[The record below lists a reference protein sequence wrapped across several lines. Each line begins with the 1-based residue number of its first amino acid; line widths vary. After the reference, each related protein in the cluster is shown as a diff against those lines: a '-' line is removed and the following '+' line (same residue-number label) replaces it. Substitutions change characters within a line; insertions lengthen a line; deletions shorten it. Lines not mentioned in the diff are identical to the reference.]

1 MIESGLYLHI
11 PFCEKR
17 CNYCNFFSSVKND
30 EIKSKYVDEL
40 CAEIE
45 KISKKYGE
53 VKLNTI
59 YFGGGTPSL
68 LSLHEFDKIFSS
80 INKSF
85 YLNKPEI
92 TVEIN
97 PNSAENISFYPSF
110 GINRLSVGIQ
120 SSSDKYLK
128 ILGRLHDSITGKKT
142 LEKAANIFDN
152 VSGDIIIGIDDNQSV
167 KDEFEY
173 IYPYVKHFSCY
184 MLTIEENTRLAEL
197 IKNKSVS
204 VATENAVVR
213 QYEEMTALAESRGF
227 TRYETSNFAL
237 PTFESKHNCSYWNL
251 TAYIGVGAG
260 AYSYF
265 DGRRYFN
272 KSDLRSYLEGVHSGN
287 GGEIIER
294 EKSVSD
300 DKEEFVMLSLRTKN
314 GVIFN
319 EYKKKFGTDFFS
331 DYEKGIK
338 KSEEYLSVDSDKICI
353 LPKYFA
359 VQNSIICSVLQV

>member
-17 CNYCNFFSSVKND
+17 CNYCNFFSSIKIDDIKN
-30 EIKSKYVDEL
+30 KYVDEL
-40 CAEIE
+40 CKEITE
-45 KISKKYGE
+45 ISKKYGN

-68 LSLHEFDKIFSS
+68 LDLADLDKIFSA

-85 YLNKPEI
+85 LFDKPEI

-97 PNSAENISFYPSF
+97 PNSSDNIDKYPAL
-110 GINRLSVGIQ
+110 GINRVSVGIQ
-120 SSSDKYLK
+120 SSNDKYLRL
-128 ILGRLHDSITGKKT
+128 LGRLHNSDIGRKT

-184 MLTIEENTRLAEL
+184 MLTVEENTRLAEL
-197 IKNKSVS
+197 IKHKSVS
-204 VATENAVVR
+204 VATENAVVT
-213 QYEEMTALAESRGF
+213 QYEEMTSLAESRGF

-251 TAYIGVGAG
+251 TPYIGVGAG
-260 AYSYF
+260 AHSYF
-265 DGRRYFN
+265 NGIRYFN
-272 KSDLRSYLEGVHSGN
+272 EADLSKYINGCHSGY
-287 GGEIIER
+287 GKEIIER
-294 EKSVSD
+294 KKSISD
-300 DKEEFVMLSLRTKN
+300 DKEEYVMLSLRTKK
-314 GVIFN
+314 GVN
-319 EYKKKFGTDFFS
+319 LKEYEQKFGNDFLS
-331 DYEKGIK
+331 EYQENIEKT
-338 KSEEYLSVDSDKICI
+338 EEYLHIDNEYISI

-359 VQNSIICSVLQV
+359 VQNTIICSVLQV

>member
-1 MIESGLYLHI
+1 
-11 PFCEKR
+11 
-17 CNYCNFFSSVKND
+17 
-30 EIKSKYVDEL
+30 
-40 CAEIE
+40 
-45 KISKKYGE
+45 
-53 VKLNTI
+53 
-59 YFGGGTPSL
+59 
-68 LSLHEFDKIFSS
+68 
-80 INKSF
+80 
-85 YLNKPEI
+85 
-92 TVEIN
+92 
-97 PNSAENISFYPSF
+97 
-110 GINRLSVGIQ
+110 
-120 SSSDKYLK
+120 
-128 ILGRLHDSITGKKT
+128 
-142 LEKAANIFDN
+142 
-152 VSGDIIIGIDDNQSV
+152 
-167 KDEFEY
+167 
-173 IYPYVKHFSCY
+173 

-272 KSDLRSYLEGVHSGN
+272 KSDLRSYLEGVYSGN